1 MSAVRSRLAA
11 IVIAFGCSLA
21 AAGCAS
27 APSGSEPDPAEEEKI
42 LAVIDR
48 FFVAMREKDTSAYAS
63 VVTPDGKT
71 YAQVL
76 RDGRLELKSRTNA
89 YFIERLEQGPRIV
102 ERYWD
107 PTVLVRGP
115 IAVVWAPYM
124 LWSDG
129 VKSHCGVDVFEMLR
143 IDGEWRIGNAMWT
156 IEPDGC
162 GSLNPPDEGAMR
174 PPLPR

>member
-1 MSAVRSRLAA
+1 M
-11 IVIAFGCSLA
+11 
-21 AAGCAS
+21 
-27 APSGSEPDPAEEEKI
+27 
-42 LAVIDR
+42 
-48 FFVAMREKDTSAYAS
+48 
-63 VVTPDGKT
+63 
-71 YAQVL
+71 
-76 RDGRLELKSRTNA
+76 KS
-89 YFIERLEQGPRIV
+89 PRIV

-162 GSLNPPDEGAMR
+162 ESLRPPDEAAMR